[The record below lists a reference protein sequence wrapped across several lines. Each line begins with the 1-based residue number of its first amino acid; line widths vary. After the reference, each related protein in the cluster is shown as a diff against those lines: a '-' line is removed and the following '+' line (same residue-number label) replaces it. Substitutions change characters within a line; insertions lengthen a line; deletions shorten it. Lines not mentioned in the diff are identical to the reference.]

1 MRQLFEF
8 YALFVKFVQKLS
20 FIFAFAFPANLFV
33 LFTRVHAFSYGY
45 AAFLPHRI
53 QSLAKTQGKT
63 VCTRVSGGMLQGDG
77 ACVCGRAQ
85 VELGLGARA

>member
-20 FIFAFAFPANLFV
+20 FIFAFAFPASLFV

-45 AAFLPHRI
+45 
-53 QSLAKTQGKT
+53 
-63 VCTRVSGGMLQGDG
+63 MLQHSYLI
-77 ACVCGRAQ
+77 AYNP
-85 VELGLGARA
+85 